1 MINDVIKVITL
12 DEMSKTNMYRLGERD
27 AINNMIRDVD
37 EEIPDKDDRMLY
49 DMGYKRVIY
58 QRLYNRR
65 GADYN

>member
-1 MINDVIKVITL
+1 MTNDTIKVVTL
-12 DEMSKTNMYRLGERD
+12 EEMSKTNMYKLGERD

-49 DMGYKRVIY
+49 DMGYKRIIY

-65 GADYN
+65 GSDYD

>member
-1 MINDVIKVITL
+1 MTNDTIKVVTL
-12 DEMSKTNMYRLGERD
+12 EEMSKTNMYKLGERD

-58 QRLYNRR
+58 QRLYNRKS
-65 GADYN
+65 ADYD